1 MADKWADLMHDKDV
15 AVCDV
20 PFWTAR
26 ATLGKSSRKR
36 YFNVRKLIHD
46 LDALG
51 EGRPCVGRMFV
62 ISLTALAA
70 AFDYHFNALDD
81 DSNAM
86 AKVYHN
92 LLYA

>member
-15 AVCDV
+15 TVCDI

-26 ATLGKSSRKR
+26 ATLGKSPRKR
-36 YFNVRKLIHD
+36 SHVRKLTREIQTHSVKV
-46 LDALG
+46 
-51 EGRPCVGRMFV
+51 GRVGRMFV